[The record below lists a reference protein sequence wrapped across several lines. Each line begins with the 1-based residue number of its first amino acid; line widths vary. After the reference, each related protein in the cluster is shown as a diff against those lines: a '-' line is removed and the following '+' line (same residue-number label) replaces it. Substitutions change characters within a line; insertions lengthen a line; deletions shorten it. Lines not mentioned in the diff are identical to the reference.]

1 MSAMTANLPGWL
13 DLLLAALVVAGTLFS
28 LVGSWGLVKLPT
40 FLMRLHGPTKATTLG
55 VGCVLIASALGF
67 GVAGGGTSLHEF
79 VITLLL
85 FMTAPVSAHLLV
97 KAAFRL
103 DPSLRP
109 PPPPAL
115 PDAPPPALPNA
126 PPPPP
131 PPPPSLPPPTRSQ
144 PQPATPPPAPW
155 R

>member
-1 MSAMTANLPGWL
+1 MNPLLANLPGWL
-13 DLLLAALVVAGTLFS
+13 DLLLAALVVAGTLIA

-40 FLMRLHGPTKATTLG
+40 FLMRLHGPTKAATLG
-55 VGCVLIASALGF
+55 VGCVLIASAIGF
-67 GVAGGGTSLHEF
+67 GVAGGGTSLHEL
-79 VITLLL
+79 VITLLV

-109 PPPPAL
+109 PLPGLPQPP
-115 PDAPPPALPNA
+115 A

-131 PPPPSLPPPTRSQ
+131 
-144 PQPATPPPAPW
+144 
-155 R
+155 